1 VSEDSKKYRSEM
13 RTKAYKLANQKDE
26 RVDASDWRREGFDAT
41 DKKPVDVKEAPLSKV
56 GKGPCNPRAF
66 KNGGAVAR
74 KNGGKTARVARAMGG
89 PNMPMTGAAL
99 GNSVVPNSVVP
110 QRGAVSGSTFL
121 KSGGRVARMDGGG
134 MGNPGRKRM
143 YPGYSTAELESS
155 LASGKHA
162 PGSDAHT
169 KMSQEIAARKSG
181 ASQPFVVPQ
190 LQGGAPKTKVG
201 RMANGGKAKAKG
213 GEVPGNTEVT
223 GTRPTGGRLARASG
237 GKAGKGKMNV
247 NIIIAQKPDS
257 AMGGGQPP
265 MPMPAKPPMAPPPGA
280 QIGGPG
286 MPAGGAPQMPPGG
299 GNMPPPSMMRK
310 RGGKVPGYP
319 IEDGAGGGEGRL
331 EKIKAYG

>member
-1 VSEDSKKYRSEM
+1 MSEDSKKYRSEM

-99 GNSVVPNSVVP
+99 GNSIVPNSVVP

-121 KSGGRVARMDGGG
+121 K
-134 MGNPGRKRM
+134 K
-143 YPGYSTAELESS
+143 
-155 LASGKHA
+155 
-162 PGSDAHT
+162 
-169 KMSQEIAARKSG
+169 
-181 ASQPFVVPQ
+181 
-190 LQGGAPKTKVG
+190 
-201 RMANGGKAKAKG
+201 GGK
-213 GEVPGNTEVT
+213 VPGNTEVT